1 MATDKK
7 ILIVLTSCDKMASTG
22 AATGW
27 YLPELAHPYKVLK
40 DAGFTNI
47 DVISPKGGS
56 APLDP
61 GSAEAFKE
69 DPVCQ
74 WFQSDA
80 TAQAM
85 VSTTKTPSQVSAKDY
100 SAVLYPG
107 GHGPMF
113 DLANNTDIAAITAQ
127 IYEAGGMVAAVCHGP
142 AGLVPV
148 KLSSGESIVKGK
160 QVTAFTNSE
169 EAAVQLTDAMPFPLE
184 TKLGELGG
192 NFQKAAD
199 WQVKVVA
206 DGRLITG
213 QNPASSTALG
223 EQLVA
228 QLRK

>member
-1 MATDKK
+1 MAADKK
-7 ILIVLTSCDKMASTG
+7 ILIVLTSCDKMSTG

-47 DVISPKGGS
+47 DVISPKGGP

-85 VSTTKTPSQVSAKDY
+85 VNTTKTPGQVAAKDY

-127 IYEAGGMVAAVCHGP
+127 VYEAGGVVAAVCHGP

-148 KLSSGESIVKGK
+148 KLSSGDSIVKGK

-228 QLRK
+228 QLKK